1 MSGRLEQGNRSDG
14 IHVAEFRRSYFPNGR
29 YAGTVKTSGSASGTV
44 RRQVQL

>member
-29 YAGTVKTSGSASGTV
+29 YAGTVKTSGSVSGPV
-44 RRQVQL
+44 KKQVQL